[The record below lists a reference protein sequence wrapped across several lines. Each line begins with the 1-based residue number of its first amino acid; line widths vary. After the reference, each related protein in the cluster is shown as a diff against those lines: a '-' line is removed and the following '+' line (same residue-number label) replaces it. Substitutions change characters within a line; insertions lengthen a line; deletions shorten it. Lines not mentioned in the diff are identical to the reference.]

1 MTRLLI
7 GILAL
12 FAIAQE
18 AKPDRWE
25 KDIQAFEKRDRE
37 SPPPQGEILFMGSS
51 TIRMWKTQESFPD
64 LKVINRGFGGSQI
77 ADSLRYADRIALP
90 YKPRIIVFYA
100 ATNDLSAGKTPEQ
113 VLEDWKAFV
122 KKIHDALPQTRIVFI
137 AIKPT
142 VRRWSIR
149 DSQKRVNELVA
160 EHVKGEKRLAFVD
173 TASAFVGDDGQPRA
187 DLLLKDG
194 LHLNPEGY
202 KVLTA
207 LVRPYLT
214 GEK

>member
-1 MTRLLI
+1 MARLLVWV
-7 GILAL
+7 LASL
-12 FAIAQE
+12 AFAQE